1 MVEDMAE
8 RLRLAFDV
16 DVLQQAQDASTR
28 AGYAVT
34 LIRAG
39 NTLHGWRF
47 PAEVL
52 RRAVARFEG
61 SSCFLNH
68 VGWFQQAASVGDLVG
83 VISDVEYGEVEG
95 ALTGRLTMSL
105 ASQVRNRS
113 IACRQRR
120 EKGAAGDSPLP
131 VLAIQIR

>member
-1 MVEDMAE
+1 MVEEKAE
-8 RLRLAFDV
+8 RLRLSFDV
-16 DVLQQAQDASTR
+16 DVLRQAQDASAR
-28 AGYAVT
+28 AGYGVT

-83 VISDVEYGEVEG
+83 VISDVEFGEGER
-95 ALTGRLTMSL
+95 ALTGRLRLSNTP
-105 ASQVRNRS
+105 AG
-113 IACRQRR
+113 
-120 EKGAAGDSPLP
+120 EKKKGAAGCSPLL
-131 VLAIQIR
+131 VCAIQMR

>member
-16 DVLQQAQDASTR
+16 DVLRQAQETSAR
-28 AGYAVT
+28 VGYGVT

-68 VGWFQQAASVGDLVG
+68 VGWFQQAASVGGPGGGD
-83 VISDVEYGEVEG
+83 
-95 ALTGRLTMSL
+95 
-105 ASQVRNRS
+105 
-113 IACRQRR
+113 QRR
-120 EKGAAGDSPLP
+120 GVRRGGCLLYTSPSP
-131 VLAIQIR
+131 RDRS

>member
-16 DVLQQAQDASTR
+16 DVLQQAQDASAR
-28 AGYAVT
+28 AGYGVT

-83 VISDVEYGEVEG
+83 VTSDVEYGESEG
-95 ALTGRLTMSL
+95 AL
-105 ASQVRNRS
+105 
-113 IACRQRR
+113 RQRR
-120 EKGAAGDSPLP
+120 FSS
-131 VLAIQIR
+131 RS